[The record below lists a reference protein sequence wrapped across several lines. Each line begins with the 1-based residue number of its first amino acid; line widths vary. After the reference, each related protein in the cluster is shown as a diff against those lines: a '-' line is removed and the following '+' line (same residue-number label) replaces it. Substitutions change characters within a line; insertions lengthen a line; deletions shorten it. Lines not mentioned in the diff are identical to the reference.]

1 MYGGNS
7 FVKAMLARFNR
18 EIKDNVHSKY
28 PVQVAQT
35 FVVVVVWG
43 GLDELQV
50 QIKSWLTK
58 NNIT

>member
-50 QIKSWLTK
+50 QIKSWLT
-58 NNIT
+58 